1 MALRQSALKLFQ
13 HYPLRSPNFKQRA
26 DKAFWRPWSLFPW
39 MHTQYPW
46 TDALKA
52 NKRKRLETERPAE
65 AWRWDTNGN
74 VWLPNEHEQ
83 EEFNSLPYVGV
94 GHLYEELNGTKHNP
108 IVMVFSGAEDDEH
121 YFACSGDCAPNM
133 GKCPRYFRIWGNT
146 TSWCSDC
153 GQHFYAKCVED
164 VVLDPDC
171 PRNWP
176 DHPRFR
182 QPLLF
187 EEVEELI
194 EEWLDRGV
202 EVMLY

>member
-83 EEFNSLPYVGV
+83 EEFNSL
-94 GHLYEELNGTKHNP
+94 
-108 IVMVFSGAEDDEH
+108 
-121 YFACSGDCAPNM
+121 
-133 GKCPRYFRIWGNT
+133 
-146 TSWCSDC
+146 
-153 GQHFYAKCVED
+153 
-164 VVLDPDC
+164 
-171 PRNWP
+171 
-176 DHPRFR
+176 
-182 QPLLF
+182 
-187 EEVEELI
+187 
-194 EEWLDRGV
+194 
-202 EVMLY
+202 